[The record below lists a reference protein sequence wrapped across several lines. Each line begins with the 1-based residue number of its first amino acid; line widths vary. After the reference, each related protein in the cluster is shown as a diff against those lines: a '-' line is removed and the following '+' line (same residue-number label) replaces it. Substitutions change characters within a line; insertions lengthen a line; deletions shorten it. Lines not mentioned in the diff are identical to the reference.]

1 MIVTTGGEWC
11 KSASIP
17 YARPLRISF
26 LEAPNLDFTN
36 LNFPSL
42 DFLQFD
48 TFSKLELEFQI
59 SVEPV
64 QRKDLSV

>member
-36 LNFPSL
+36 LNFPS
-42 DFLQFD
+42 FLQFD

-59 SVEPV
+59 SVESV

>member
-1 MIVTTGGEWC
+1 MILTGCEWC

-26 LEAPNLDFTN
+26 LEAPNLDFSN

-59 SVEPV
+59 LVESV